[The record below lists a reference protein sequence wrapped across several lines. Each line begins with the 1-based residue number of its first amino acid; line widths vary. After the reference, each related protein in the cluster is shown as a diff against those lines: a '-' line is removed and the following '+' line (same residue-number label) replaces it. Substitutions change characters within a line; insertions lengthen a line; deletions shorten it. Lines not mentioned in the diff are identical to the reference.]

1 MNKLNT
7 LQMRAIKA
15 AKDLNWEEAVLVN
28 QEIIDASPEDIGALN
43 RLGLAYMQQG
53 HPAKAKASFS
63 RVLELDNSNGIAK
76 KHLDSI
82 KHKKVHKQPL
92 FSREQFIEEPGTTK
106 IIELHRLASKSVLED
121 LPVGQVCQL
130 KLKGRYI
137 SVEADEVGYLGALP
151 EDLSFRLAKLI
162 KRGNEY
168 TCFIYSANPKSCK
181 VYIKEVKRSK
191 QNENINSFPL
201 SKNANTGMSAINDVD
216 ERFLLED
223 NIPVSIVET
232 DSDEELTIRDV
243 QSSDSGEDQEQQ

>member
-15 AKDLNWEEAVLVN
+15 AKDLNWDEAVSVN
-28 QEIIDASPEDIGALN
+28 LEIIEANPDDIGALN

-53 HPAKAKASFS
+53 SQTKAKTHFT
-63 RVLELDNSNGIAK
+63 RVLELDNSNSIAK
-76 KHLDSI
+76 KHLESI

-106 IIELHRLASKSVLED
+106 IIELHRLASKTVLDD
-121 LPVGQVCQL
+121 LPVGLVCQL

-137 SVEADEVGYLGALP
+137 SVEADQVGYIGALP

-168 TCFIYSANPKSCK
+168 NCFVYSANPKSCK
-181 VYIKEVKRSK
+181 VYIKEEKRSK

-201 SKNANTGMSAINDVD
+201 SKNSMNNMSDINDVD
-216 ERFLLED
+216 
-223 NIPVSIVET
+223 
-232 DSDEELTIRDV
+232 
-243 QSSDSGEDQEQQ
+243 

>member
-7 LQMRAIKA
+7 LQLRAVKA
-15 AKDLNWEEAVLVN
+15 AKDLNWDEAISIN
-28 QEIIDASPEDIGALN
+28 SEIIEISPEDIGALN
-43 RLGLAYMQQG
+43 RLGLAHMQNG
-53 HPAKAKASFS
+53 ASDEAKTFFTK
-63 RVLELDNSNGIAK
+63 VLELDASNSIAK

-92 FSREQFIEEPGTTK
+92 FTREQFIEEPGTTK
-106 IIELHRLASKSVLED
+106 IVELHRLASKTVLDD
-121 LPVGQVCQL
+121 LPVGLICQL

-137 SVEADEVGYLGALP
+137 SVETDAEGYLGALP

-168 TCFIYSANPKSCK
+168 TCCIYSANPKSCK
-181 VYIKEVKRSK
+181 VYIKEDKRSK

-201 SKNANTGMSAINDVD
+201 SKTVNNISAINDVD

-232 DSDEELTIRDV
+232 DTDEELSISDV
-243 QSSDSGEDQEQQ
+243 QSQEEDQEV